1 MAAVRLSTILSAGEK
16 GEGDVEL
23 PQTCS
28 PAVSHRVALTRG
40 WDTGGDPGQGSAV
53 GREEEL
59 QELQTPTLL
68 S

>member
-1 MAAVRLSTILSAGEK
+1 M
-16 GEGDVEL
+16 EL